1 MSESF
6 TVKHRSVSITVYP
19 WTHPSGRQYWRFKRN
34 DGKHVTR
41 ASLDEAK
48 REAKE
53 HAMSVHRGTL
63 DLETLSPEQ
72 LRVLRRIID
81 ADPSLRIVDEF
92 LLWHGRKAPRKP
104 TGEAFAEFMALKE
117 SNAGKSTQNV
127 RTLRKHV
134 KPFADLHASVP
145 LIDLTVGDVEFY
157 LTSNPKNRNRTRRN
171 IRASLVTF
179 FRWCQVREYLPPE
192 KTAAEK
198 TEVPVVGGTIPE
210 TYTPQQL
217 QTLMNAVRPEFLPW
231 LVIASLAGVRTDEI
245 CPIAGSRKSPL
256 DWSDFQWDRDIL
268 IVRPETAKMK
278 RRRVVPIVPA
288 LRSMLWPIRKDSG
301 PVHEAPPPTKSD
313 GKGMVAETARLG
325 ALIGGWKPNALR
337 HSFISYRCAQVGV
350 GVTALEAGNSEA
362 ECKASYLDAKSAA
375 EAEAWFSVMREQKG
389 NKAAK

>member
-1 MSESF
+1 MESF

-19 WTHPSGRQYWRFKRN
+19 WTHPTGRQYWRFKRN

-41 ASLDEAK
+41 ASLDDAK

-53 HAMSVHRGTL
+53 HAASVHRGTL

-92 LLWHGRKAPRKP
+92 LLWHGRKAPKKP
-104 TGEAFAEFMALKE
+104 TGEALAEFMALKE

-134 KPFADLHASVP
+134 KPFADQHSATP
-145 LIDLTVGDVEFY
+145 LIDLTVGNVEAY
-157 LTSNPKNRNRTRRN
+157 LSSNPKNRNRTRRN

-192 KTAAEK
+192 KTVAEK
-198 TEVPVVGGTIPE
+198 TEVPVVGDSIPE

-217 QTLMNAVRPEFLPW
+217 QTLINAVRPEFLAW
-231 LVIASLAGVRTDEI
+231 LAIAALAGVRTDEI
-245 CPIAGSRKSPL
+245 RPIAGSRKSPL

-288 LRSMLWPIRKDSG
+288 LRAILWPIRKDSG

-325 ALIGGWKPNALR
+325 ALIGGWKSNALR

-375 EAEAWFSVMREQKG
+375 EAEAWFSVVREQKG
-389 NKAAK
+389 NTAAK